1 MGKQGT
7 TMAIGHATAKYG
19 NYGQERASMDNYGQ
33 ATGKTFLVRMSMC
46 LWEWNTPLGK
56 V

>member
-1 MGKQGT
+1 MGKYGGA
-7 TMAIGHATAKYG
+7 TMAIGHATPKYG
-19 NYGQERASMDNYGQ
+19 NYGK
-33 ATGKTFLVRMSMC
+33 ATGKTFLVRMSIVGKC